1 MSGSSTASSS
11 PPMPRRPSNDG
22 SGRRW
27 MQDGRTDTGAQWA
40 FIDSL
45 ERPADRQSRDA
56 NFSMTHGST
65 SARHGEFPVIS
76 AQTSTFQ
83 GTVPSGGH
91 PPIDLVRPMSKHTAG
106 DRKRRLT
113 STGEYAR
120 LQRTRS
126 GDGPRRNDTLSG
138 GPLPHRSASMIVN
151 PSRATSSAAAGSSYH
166 MALDIASSPPNSVSR
181 LSYQDSMESP
191 GGLTGFSRFSAAS
204 RSGPSFPASTR
215 TEMGFER
222 YRNAEVPSPLSPSYS
237 WNGSGS
243 LGSGDVYRG
252 NSSEIPHRGSR
263 PVTVHRYG
271 NGPDGGSTG
280 RNEGQPGRRDEDGR
294 FWQGLDEYGAGSSLT
309 ECGLRRASDRQ
320 EWQHG
325 EGGDLDGMTLPRWQP
340 DAEVS
345 ECPICGTVF
354 SFWHRKHHCRK
365 CGRVV
370 CSACSPHRITIPR
383 QFIVRPPASTA
394 LPSSAAHPPRP
405 IIDLT
410 GDDSLTS
417 TSTINP
423 ALGGGEEV
431 RLCNPCVPDPNPN
444 PPGYASL
451 RPHGHRSTHS
461 FSSAMGNTLSSE
473 SVSYSRCPYIQIYR
487 LIHPSSAETARAARN
502 GGRLDPTTVHR
513 SFAKSVSRFARTC
526 VTRFPTSPLKRL
538 RSVALAGLLP
548 RLELSQPG

>member
-1 MSGSSTASSS
+1 M
-11 PPMPRRPSNDG
+11 
-22 SGRRW
+22 
-27 MQDGRTDTGAQWA
+27 DTGAQWA
-40 FIDSL
+40 FTDSP
-45 ERPADRQSRDA
+45 ERTTHRQSEDA
-56 NFSMTHGST
+56 NFSMAHGSA
-65 SARHGEFPVIS
+65 SARHGELPVIS

-83 GTVPSGGH
+83 GPVPCGRH
-91 PPIDLVRPMSKHTAG
+91 PPIDLARSMSNHTAG

-138 GPLPHRSASMIVN
+138 GPLPHRSASMIAN
-151 PSRATSSAAAGSSYH
+151 LPRARSSEAGESPYP
-166 MALDIASSPPNSVSR
+166 MALDITSSPPDTVPR
-181 LSYQDSMESP
+181 LSHQGSMESS
-191 GGLTGFSRFSAAS
+191 GALTGLSRSSAAS
-204 RSGPSFPASTR
+204 RFGSSFRASTG
-215 TEMGFER
+215 TEMSSER
-222 YRNAEVPSPLSPSYS
+222 YRNAEVTSRPSSSYS
-237 WNGSGS
+237 WNGSGR

-252 NSSEIPHRGSR
+252 GSSEVAHRGSR
-263 PVTVHRYG
+263 HVTVHRYG
-271 NGPDGGSTG
+271 NAPHGGSPG
-280 RNEGQPGRRDEDGR
+280 RNEGQPGRHDEDGR
-294 FWQGLDEYGAGSSLT
+294 SWQGLDAYGVGPSLT
-309 ECGLRRASDRQ
+309 ERGLRRASDRR

-325 EGGDLDGMTLPRWQP
+325 EEGDLDGMTLPRWQP

-394 LPSSAAHPPRP
+394 LPSAAHPFP

-461 FSSAMGNTLSSE
+461 FSSTMGNTHSSE
-473 SVSYSRCPYIQIYR
+473 SVSYARCPHIK
-487 LIHPSSAETARAARN
+487 IHS
-502 GGRLDPTTVHR
+502 
-513 SFAKSVSRFARTC
+513 
-526 VTRFPTSPLKRL
+526 
-538 RSVALAGLLP
+538 
-548 RLELSQPG
+548 